1 MSSPRVQIGIYLVPR
16 MLLAGAGLAVQRGN
30 PHASHQRADM
40 LAAYPESGSNQ
51 LVPKR
56 SSAHERELKMQLVNA
71 PHERQIGGTHRSGLV
86 VRAAAAYPDQFG
98 LSRD

>member
-1 MSSPRVQIGIYLVPR
+1 MFAVYANSS
-16 MLLAGAGLAVQRGN
+16 
-30 PHASHQRADM
+30 
-40 LAAYPESGSNQ
+40 SNQ

-71 PHERQIGGTHRSGLV
+71 AHERQIGGAHRSGLV
-86 VRAAAAYPDQFG
+86 RDAAAAYSDQFG